1 VSGASGREGND
12 ERGPEMSKEHYA
24 RNAAEGRTVRFS
36 MSMNTNYVTPE
47 AAEAAGISRLNRK
60 ITGGTLTPEQAKR
73 VLDIL
78 LLEAG

>member
-1 VSGASGREGND
+1 
-12 ERGPEMSKEHYA
+12 
-24 RNAAEGRTVRFS
+24 

-47 AAEAAGISRLNRK
+47 AAEAAG